1 MTQTLEQVLDAREEK
16 AVNSKL
22 NEFKVKNCNVEGNT
36 GELKEFVQYFKD
48 RLFKLKKIIQGNL
61 FQQGLLTIQGSKEYL
76 DRREVVIAGLVNSKS
91 TTKNGNIRIELEDE
105 TSKITCIISKDS
117 LEAFRKSDEIV
128 EDEVIGLR
136 GGISNSL
143 FIAKEIIYPE
153 VPMRT
158 WEALQLED
166 EYVAFLSDLHFGSKY
181 CLKDKLKNATE
192 FLNGNTEDEIGSK
205 ITTVLICGDVVDG
218 IGIFPEQEKEL
229 YEKDIYKQFK
239 EFEDFVLSI
248 NDDKRIVIIPGNHDP
263 VRLAE
268 PQPTIPEKF
277 IPNLVNK
284 HNIYLGTNPCTVE
297 VRGKKILMYHG
308 RSLFSLSAQI
318 PKIQEPFKNPEKI
331 AEIWLRKRHVNPI
344 YGFNPI
350 VPEPE
355 DELVI
360 KELPDVIHFGDIHHN
375 AASVYRGVRIINSGT
390 FQDTTELQK
399 KSGLVPTPG
408 IVPVLNLKNGS
419 IKQVRV

>member
-1 MTQTLEQVLDAREEK
+1 MVQTLEEVLDARQESINLK
-16 AVNSKL
+16 KIDD
-22 NEFKVKNCNVEGNT
+22 FKIKNCNIEGNT

-48 RLFKLKKIIQGNL
+48 RLLKLRKIIQGNL
-61 FQQGLLTIQGSKEYL
+61 FQQGLITVQNSKEFL

-105 TSKITCIISKDS
+105 TSKITCIVSKDS
-117 LEAFRKSDEIV
+117 EAFKKTDELV

-143 FIAKEIIYPE
+143 FIVKEIIYPE

-158 WEALQLED
+158 WQALQDED

-181 CLKDKLKNATE
+181 CLKNKLKTAIE
-192 FLNGNTEDEIGSK
+192 FLNGNIQEEIGKK
-205 ITTVLICGDVVDG
+205 IKTVLICGDVVDG

-229 YEKDIYKQFK
+229 EEKNIYNQFK
-239 EFEDFVLSI
+239 EFEDFVLQI
-248 NDDKRIVIIPGNHDP
+248 NEDKRIVIIPGNHDP

-268 PQPTIPEKF
+268 PQPTIPVKF
-277 IPNLVNK
+277 LPNLANRKNVVM
-284 HNIYLGTNPCTVE
+284 GTNPCTVE
-297 VRGKKILMYHG
+297 IKGKKILMYHG
-308 RSLFSLSAQI
+308 RSLFSISTQI
-318 PKIQEPFKNPEKI
+318 PKIQEPFKNPDKI
-331 AEIWLRKRHVNPI
+331 AEIWLRKRHLNPI

-360 KELPDVIHFGDIHHN
+360 KDLPDVIHFGDIHHN
-375 AASVYRGVRIINSGT
+375 AASVYRGIRIINSGT

-399 KSGLVPTPG
+399 KGGLVPTPG
-408 IVPVLNLKNGS
+408 IIPILNLKNGS
-419 IKQVRV
+419 IKQVIV